1 MLTTAAATTVIRAV
15 ECPASA
21 LGPSAWSLT
30 TMTIST
36 TTDMATGM
44 TITSPGIGA
53 TAVTL
58 KIGHDESLEF
68 SVVRG

>member
-1 MLTTAAATTVIRAV
+1 
-15 ECPASA
+15 
-21 LGPSAWSLT
+21 
-30 TMTIST
+30 MTIST

>member
-1 MLTTAAATTVIRAV
+1 
-15 ECPASA
+15 
-21 LGPSAWSLT
+21 
-30 TMTIST
+30 MTIST

-58 KIGHDESLEF
+58 KIGHDESREF